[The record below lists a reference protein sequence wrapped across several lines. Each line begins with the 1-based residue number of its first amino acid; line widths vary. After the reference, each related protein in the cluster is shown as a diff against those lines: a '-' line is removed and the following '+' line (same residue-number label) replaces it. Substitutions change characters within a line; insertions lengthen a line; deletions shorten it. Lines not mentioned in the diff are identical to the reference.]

1 MNGQTF
7 SQNPRMP
14 GKSHSY
20 QVLILRDPF
29 RDLLLCTLLCMLICC
44 KMQTYIHIATNTS
57 HRVWD
62 IMTQV
67 TRAANAWWTV
77 TEGNNPPPHHS
88 QHKVSHSQFCT
99 TSCSYLE
106 DERFGIVVS
115 LSVAHHEVKI
125 FLQLIQTLILVLLD
139 FHRYCL
145 QVNWRTND
153 FVVLR
158 ILLKN
163 QENKQNSS
171 KIASHSNWQLFSAIL
186 RLSHI
191 LLHHIFFRCLWCSTV
206 NLAKNLCFSMN
217 DVAN

>member
-1 MNGQTF
+1 MPPGIIWEPVWKRAHTQHVRAEPLLTDPDLKSGFSVCELISIKKKKYRQGMNGQTF

-77 TEGNNPPPHHS
+77 TEGNNPPPITHS
-88 QHKVSHSQFCT
+88 TRYHTHSSARLAIHT
-99 TSCSYLE
+99 LKMR
-106 DERFGIVVS
+106 DLGS
-115 LSVAHHEVKI
+115 L
-125 FLQLIQTLILVLLD
+125 
-139 FHRYCL
+139 
-145 QVNWRTND
+145 
-153 FVVLR
+153 
-158 ILLKN
+158 
-163 QENKQNSS
+163 
-171 KIASHSNWQLFSAIL
+171 
-186 RLSHI
+186 
-191 LLHHIFFRCLWCSTV
+191 
-206 NLAKNLCFSMN
+206 
-217 DVAN
+217 